1 MVSEHG
7 YTSALIFCKFY
18 IHKKKKKIAVHD
30 LNFPDFFRSLG
41 LTFFIVLEA
50 INHISICFNVLC
62 DYMGHQMYVLFLDG
76 GPLMVVQSYEE
87 DDLKKIKK
95 K

>member
-1 MVSEHG
+1 MIS
-7 YTSALIFCKFY
+7 IFQ
-18 IHKKKKKIAVHD
+18 I
-30 LNFPDFFRSLG
+30 FRSLD

-76 GPLMVVQSYEE
+76 GPLISICFNVLCDYMGHQMYVLFLDGGPLMVVQLYKE
-87 DDLKKIKK
+87 DDLKNK
-95 K
+95 

>member
-18 IHKKKKKIAVHD
+18 ILKKKKKLQYMISI
-30 LNFPDFFRSLG
+30 FQIFFFRSLD
-41 LTFFIVLEA
+41 LTFSIVLEA
-50 INHISICFNVLC
+50 IHHISICFNVLC

-76 GPLMVVQSYEE
+76 GPLMVVRSYEE
-87 DDLKKIKK
+87 DDLKK
-95 K
+95 

>member
-1 MVSEHG
+1 MIS
-7 YTSALIFCKFY
+7 IFQ
-18 IHKKKKKIAVHD
+18 I
-30 LNFPDFFRSLG
+30 FFRSLD

-87 DDLKKIKK
+87 DDLKKKK
-95 K
+95 QNK

>member
-1 MVSEHG
+1 MIS
-7 YTSALIFCKFY
+7 IFQ
-18 IHKKKKKIAVHD
+18 I
-30 LNFPDFFRSLG
+30 FRSLG

-87 DDLKKIKK
+87 DDLKKKKIIIIIIIIIKTGLLL
-95 K
+95 